1 MHHHDPMS
9 DLADFDFTLHD
20 DPGRADPHT
29 PPPPQ
34 PTAGHDRP
42 EIEASRSDTPR
53 MLILIAVAGLAVA
66 VIAGGLALLTSRT
79 TTTDPTTAG
88 DAVTTST
95 DREVEAVAWRGA
107 TLPASDA
114 DGPRDLTDTHAA
126 GFARTPLG
134 AALAAVHL
142 SVRIDPHAGPDTFEP
157 TIRQQVSGNTQ
168 QLLASVQRT
177 YIALAQQAG
186 VTDGA
191 PIIAATGAITGW
203 RIDDDTS
210 GSRPVVV
217 DLRVDVPG
225 GTAVN
230 FAVTVTW
237 DPRTNDWTLES
248 PHGAEAFA
256 MTDAHGDY
264 TNFFPTGS

>member
-1 MHHHDPMS
+1 MHDLDDFEDLLPTPTRRPRPRERPDRDPAPDGHGVPIGVRRGSWRMW
-9 DLADFDFTLHD
+9 
-20 DPGRADPHT
+20 
-29 PPPPQ
+29 
-34 PTAGHDRP
+34 TA
-42 EIEASRSDTPR
+42 I
-53 MLILIAVAGLAVA
+53 AGLGVMVA
-66 VIAGGLALLTSRT
+66 VGAGGLAVLATPAI
-79 TTTDPTTAG
+79 TTDPTAAA

-95 DREVEAVAWRGA
+95 DREVQAVAWRGA
-107 TLPASDA
+107 ILPVSDA
-114 DGPRDLTDTHAA
+114 DGPRDLTDTHAG
-126 GFARTPLG
+126 GFARTALG

-177 YIALAQQAG
+177 YTALVQQAG
-186 VTDGA
+186 VTDGE

-210 GSRPVVV
+210 GSRPVEV

-225 GTAVN
+225 GTAIN